1 MKSRSGPTSQF
12 DTFQDG
18 KHRSLPAHYEL
29 RGTSDYNF
37 PVLPTS
43 RATSIWVL
51 ANALLENEWRDR
63 SEIEARQLGQLRSL
77 LQLAARH
84 SPFYASRIRACG
96 LDPGAVRRIE
106 ELRRMPLL
114 TRADLQDNF
123 EQIRCRELP
132 PSTRVRGELAT
143 SGSTGSP
150 VHLLGTNI
158 TSLMWAALNVRDH
171 VWAGINPHGSLVSI
185 RHCSEEARQAHTEE
199 GLRVDDW
206 AGSFGG
212 SFRTGPAHLMDIG
225 QDVEAQ
231 LALLIRTDPDYLL
244 SYPSN
249 LETLGRMLVEGEVNL
264 PRLKLVMAVG
274 EVLPQ
279 HMRHSIEA
287 AFGTRVWDLY
297 SSVEAGYIAS
307 QCPGGNGYHVH
318 EENVLLE
325 ILDEDNEPCEPGE
338 PGKVVVTAL
347 MNYAFPIIRSD
358 LADYAVAMSEPCR
371 CGRGLMG
378 LKEIVGRQR
387 GQLRL
392 PDGRVKYNAY
402 LSVVLRDV
410 GQVRQFQVI
419 QHSRDRVEVFIVP
432 MEGFGDKQKRKITE
446 EFHTFFGSPIRV
458 SFTLVPR
465 IERTPGGKYLDFICK
480 AT

>member
-1 MKSRSGPTSQF
+1 MKSRSEPTSQF

-18 KHRSLPAHYEL
+18 RHRSVPAHYEL
-29 RGTSDYNF
+29 RGTSDYSF
-37 PVLPTS
+37 PVLSTS
-43 RATSIWVL
+43 QATSMWVL
-51 ANALLENEWRDR
+51 ASALLANEWCDH

-77 LQLAARH
+77 LQFAAQR

-106 ELRRMPLL
+106 EFRRMPLL

-123 EQIRCRELP
+123 EQIRCRDLP
-132 PSTRVRGELAT
+132 PSTQVRGELAT

-150 VHLLGTNI
+150 VRLLSTNI
-158 TSLMWAALNVRDH
+158 TSLMWVAMNVRDH
-171 VWAGINPHGSLVSI
+171 VWAGLDPHGSLVSI
-185 RHCSEEARQAHTEE
+185 RHCPEGTHQAHTEE
-199 GLRVDDW
+199 GLRVDNW
-206 AGSFGG
+206 GGSFGG
-212 SFRTGPAHLMDIG
+212 SFCTGPAYLMDIG

-231 LALLIRTDPDYLL
+231 LALLIRADADYLL

-249 LETLGRMLVEGEVNL
+249 LEALGKVLVEREVNL
-264 PRLKLVMAVG
+264 PRLKLIMTVG
-274 EVLPQ
+274 EVLLQ
-279 HMRHSIEA
+279 HVRHRIEA
-287 AFGTRVWDLY
+287 AFKTRVWDLY
-297 SSVEAGYIAS
+297 SCVEVGYLAS
-307 QCPGGNGYHVH
+307 QCPRGEGYHVH
-318 EENVLLE
+318 EENVLFEL
-325 ILDEDNEPCEPGE
+325 LNEDNEPCEPGE

-347 MNYAFPIIRSD
+347 MNYASPIIRSD
-358 LADYAVAMSEPCR
+358 LGDYAVAMSEPCP

-378 LKEIVGRQR
+378 LKEIIGRQR

-402 LSVVLRDV
+402 LSAVLRDV

-432 MEGFGDKQKRKITE
+432 MEGFGDEEKRKITE
-446 EFHTFFGSPIRV
+446 EFHTFFECPIQV

-465 IERTPGGKYLDFICK
+465 IERTVGGKYLDFVCK
-480 AT
+480 VT